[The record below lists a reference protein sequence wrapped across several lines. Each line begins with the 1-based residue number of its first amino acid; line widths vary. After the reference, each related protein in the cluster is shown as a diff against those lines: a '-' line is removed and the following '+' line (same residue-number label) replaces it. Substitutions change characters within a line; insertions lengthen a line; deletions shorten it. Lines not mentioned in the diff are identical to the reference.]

1 VFSLSNLFFKLGF
14 VATGLLFGKRRPL
27 LYSTRHSLGLNST
40 PDTTRSFI
48 RSRRPGSRLD
58 RRSIASPT
66 STTTVIQS
74 YTPDG
79 CLRNLRAGLP
89 AHAYRL
95 RFRVISQSWTLRAQS
110 ELPGVTMVGLPG
122 SQVLRSWL
130 CSLQWFLREN
140 QHNLPIVGT
149 GPTRA
154 FLRPKTPSLFA
165 ASTS

>member
-1 VFSLSNLFFKLGF
+1 MRQAYDYWQNQPDCYPRRDSEVAPDTLGPRPFGMRCVFALQFILRIG
-14 VATGLLFGKRRPL
+14 VRGDRPSSREKKAAL
-27 LYSTRHSLGLNST
+27 VLHTPQPWSNST

-79 CLRNLRAGLP
+79 CLRNLREGLP

-110 ELPGVTMVGLPG
+110 ELPGVTLVGLPG

-130 CSLQWFLREN
+130 C
-140 QHNLPIVGT
+140 
-149 GPTRA
+149 
-154 FLRPKTPSLFA
+154 
-165 ASTS
+165 